1 MASSTPRVL
10 FWTLMALSWTLVASA
25 AEARWRSAD
34 AKVHIMVDGI
44 DRTYVVHAPRMAQPA
59 GGFPVVL
66 AFHGGGGTAES
77 MVRLTRLNDI
87 ADARGLVIV
96 YPDGIDRHW
105 NDGRSTIKNKTDDVA
120 FVRALLDDVGRNY
133 PIDRGRVF
141 ATGIS
146 NGALFTQRLGCE
158 LAGEISAI
166 APVAGPMA
174 ADLASRCQPVRPV
187 AVLQIEGDADPI
199 IPYNGGKVA
208 DFGGRGEGGLV
219 LSTQETV
226 ALWGRMDGCTG
237 RSPVETLPPPQQATP
252 DGTQVTR
259 MHFLGCHAGAQV
271 VLLTILGGGHT
282 WPGGPQYAPRFIIG
296 KASSQLDASAT
307 IVDFFLSDRSTGMP

>member
-1 MASSTPRVL
+1 MASLSLRML
-10 FWTLMALSWTLVASA
+10 FWTLMALSWALVASA
-25 AEARWRSAD
+25 AEARWRSDD

-44 DRTYVVHAPRMAQPA
+44 DRTYVVHEPRMAQPA

-66 AFHGGGGTAES
+66 AFHGGGGTADS
-77 MVRLTRLNDI
+77 MVRLTGFNDI

-158 LAGEISAI
+158 LSGEISAI
-166 APVAGPMA
+166 APVAGPIP
-174 ADLASRCQPVRPV
+174 ADLAPHCQPARPV
-187 AVLQIEGDADPI
+187 SVLQIEGDADPI
-199 IPYNGGKVA
+199 IPYNGGKVV
-208 DFGGRGEGGLV
+208 DFGGRGEGGIV
-219 LSTQETV
+219 LSTQETMS
-226 ALWGRMDGCTG
+226 LWGRVDGCTG
-237 RSPVETLPPPQQATP
+237 RSPVETLPQTADP

-259 MHFLGCHAGAQV
+259 TYFLGCQIGAQV
-271 VLLTILGGGHT
+271 VLLTVLGGGHA

-296 KASSQLDASAT
+296 PASRQLDASTA
-307 IVDFFLSDRSTGMP
+307 IVDFFLSDRAAGQR